1 MVRAKEAIMIVA
13 LSLLVTCIFF
23 PSLKL
28 WPNSLSEDDG
38 YFYLEIAYNIGT
50 IGMSSFDLLNETSGY
65 HLAWMGF
72 LSLIANLLA
81 IFSDNKE
88 FYLFGVFFLS
98 VSLISSISHHFF
110 KSWLQKACAF
120 SILISTFSFT
130 EVLFLSALC
139 LFVIK
144 RILINKIYLDK
155 PLFISFI
162 LIPLIRIDAG
172 LFCFAVA
179 ACFVLFHSVHDG
191 IKLFFAS
198 CIGALFHFGLMY
210 LFFENLW
217 SVSSIAKSH
226 SVAFNNILANVIYNL
241 TASKEIFIN
250 AFFLISLNL
259 LILVSIKRSHATFFV
274 IAICF
279 VAPNSLFLHYFF
291 ITELRGWY
299 WTTPLILSFFIATQ
313 MGLQE
318 KFYNY
323 NISILIIVF
332 TMSSSFGHLYTA
344 VKYKVDRA
352 YSQEFINKL
361 NNITK
366 LDQSIIYQIDGS
378 GFVGYFSES
387 PLVNGDG
394 LTNSYQY
401 IKNKH
406 NYRLDNYLKESNI
419 CFIVINTNKNS
430 NNKYLIDYF
439 GLKILRSEVEML
451 ISPPKGLKSFFSKF
465 ALYAIK
471 REDCVSE
478 A

>member
-1 MVRAKEAIMIVA
+1 MFLIRNKEIIMFVA

-72 LSLIANLLA
+72 LSLIANLLS

-88 FYLFGVFFLS
+88 FYLFGVFFIS

-110 KSWLQKACAF
+110 RGWLQKACAF

-139 LFVIK
+139 LFIIK

-179 ACFVLFHSVHDG
+179 ACFILFHSVHDG

-198 CIGALFHFGLMY
+198 CIGASIHFGLMY
-210 LFFENLW
+210 LFFENFW

-226 SVAFNNILANVIYNL
+226 SVDFNNILANVIYNL

-259 LILVSIKRSHATFFV
+259 S
-274 IAICF
+274 ICF

-299 WTTPLILSFFIATQ
+299 WTTPLILSFFIASH
-313 MGLQE
+313 MGA
-318 KFYNY
+318 KKRFYNY
-323 NISILIIVF
+323 YLSGLIVVF

-352 YSQEFINKL
+352 YSQEFIDKL

-366 LDQSIIYQIDGS
+366 LDQSVIYQIDGS
-378 GFVGYFSES
+378 GFVGYFSKS

-401 IKNKH
+401 INKKH
-406 NYRLDNYLKESNI
+406 NHRLDNYLKENNI
-419 CFIVINTNKNS
+419 CFIVINTKKDS

-439 GLKILRSEVEML
+439 GLKILRSEVETL
-451 ISPPKGLKSFFSKF
+451 LSPPKGLKSFFSKF

-478 A
+478 T